1 MHASCSPF
9 AIFFAVTLGKFLNL
23 LKNEVKKKVW
33 ELDALDLNYDS
44 PTYYLCDLGQFTY
57 FL

>member
-1 MHASCSPF
+1 MLLVLPLQFSF
-9 AIFFAVTLGKFLNL
+9 LVTLGKFLNL

-44 PTYYLCDLGQFTY
+44 PTYYLSDLGQFTY